1 MNALSDRFMFFL
13 QRVSA
18 CEDDRDVASYVRTKE
33 MFQRFVGFKLLLR
46 EAANA
51 GNVEH
56 SGGSG
61 VKDGNGLQY
70 GLRRA
75 NIIWSKEGKH
85 NMV

>member
-51 GNVEH
+51 DNVQH

-61 VKDGNGLQY
+61 VQDGNGLHEFFARLA
-70 GLRRA
+70 GTLRIKQFR
-75 NIIWSKEGKH
+75 
-85 NMV
+85 